1 MKILA
6 LAAALA
12 GLSVAPAWADP
23 PPAAAPPYRA
33 GVSLQPVALYDKDG
47 NVIGVLT
54 GSVTPAG
61 TSGGQA
67 QAVQGIT
74 GGVPLPI
81 QGGKRHGGA
90 DRRLGDDAAGQCR
103 GAAAAGGRRHRCEPG
118 DGDRLPRGIG
128 QRAATF
134 TDATGAAVAANA
146 TFTGAVRDLGAAA
159 RLCPDERR
167 DLLGAERHGHH
178 PGLPGCRLRHRP
190 RGRVAAGQYL
200 HQRLGDRQR
209 TGPCPLHAPGVPERL
224 DGRQRQHQQQP
235 HGELMCCA
243 SSILPPR
250 S

>member
-118 DGDRLPRGIG
+118 DGDRLPRGHRPAGRDLHRCHRGRGGG
-128 QRAATF
+128 QRHLHRG
-134 TDATGAAVAANA
+134 GA
-146 TFTGAVRDLGAAA
+146 
-159 RLCPDERR
+159 
-167 DLLGAERHGHH
+167 
-178 PGLPGCRLRHRP
+178 RP
-190 RGRVAAGQYL
+190 RRGR
-200 HQRLGDRQR
+200 
-209 TGPCPLHAPGVPERL
+209 PPMPG
-224 DGRQRQHQQQP
+224 
-235 HGELMCCA
+235 
-243 SSILPPR
+243 
-250 S
+250 